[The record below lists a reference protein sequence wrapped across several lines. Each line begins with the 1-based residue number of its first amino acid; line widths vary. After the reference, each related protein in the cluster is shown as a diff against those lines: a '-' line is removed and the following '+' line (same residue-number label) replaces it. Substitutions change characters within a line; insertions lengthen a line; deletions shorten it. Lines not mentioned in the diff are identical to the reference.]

1 MQVISF
7 RNGIGG
13 YQYFIVI
20 PLILLFLSSIEVSVD
35 GVLVSLRSICRGV
48 FEYGKTVCLQSR
60 TKIIGGIGKLC
71 KYNNFALGLL
81 GKLFVQDTFERFQFG
96 VAHDSPVLS
105 EPFLLYL

>member
-1 MQVISF
+1 MQVVSF
-7 RNGIGG
+7 RYGIGS

-35 GVLVSLRSICRGV
+35 GVLVSLGSICRGV
-48 FEYGKTVCLQSR
+48 FEYGKTVIPQSL
-60 TKIIGGIGKLC
+60 TKIIGCIGKLC
-71 KYNNFALGLL
+71 KHNNFALGLL